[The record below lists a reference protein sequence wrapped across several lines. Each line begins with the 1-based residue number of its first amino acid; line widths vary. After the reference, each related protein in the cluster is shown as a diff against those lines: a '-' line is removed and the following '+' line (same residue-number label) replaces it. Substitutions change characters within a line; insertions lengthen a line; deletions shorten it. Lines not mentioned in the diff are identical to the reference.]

1 MLKAREIW
9 NEQEQR
15 RLNRM
20 AAMVPVMTQ
29 IQAKIR
35 QQAIHNSN
43 APYIIYEVPTYV
55 FGYPLFKLSE
65 ALEFLVKEY
74 SSAGYWVW
82 IVETKYLMISWIK
95 PVKTRDIGKPILAT
109 NYRPQVYD
117 PSTIAFMARD
127 PNEN

>member
-20 AAMVPVMTQ
+20 AAMVPVMGQ

>member
-1 MLKAREIW
+1 MLKAREVW
-9 NEQEQR
+9 NEQESR

-20 AAMVPVMTQ
+20 AAMTPVMTQ

-35 QQAIHNSN
+35 QQAVHNTG
-43 APYIIYEVPTYV
+43 APYIIYEVPSFV
-55 FGYPLFKLSE
+55 FGYPLYSIKE

-82 IVETKYLMISWIK
+82 VVETKYLLISWIK
-95 PVKTRDIGKPILAT
+95 PVKTRDVGRPMLAT

-117 PSTIAFMARD
+117 PSSIAFL
-127 PNEN
+127 PHEQ